1 MKVLLLF
8 FLHKTCAAVNKEN
21 RSGEGGQGNVACS
34 VRQNKDGI
42 PAAAG
47 HTDAADVRS
56 VRSAV
61 GDVFQ
66 KGPVRQQI
74 RHEVFIVHFC

>member
-8 FLHKTCAAVNKEN
+8 LLHKTCAAVNKEN

-34 VRQNKDGI
+34 VRQNKDGV
-42 PAAAG
+42 PAPAGCAQASNKRTFLSAA
-47 HTDAADVRS
+47 
-56 VRSAV
+56 

-74 RHEVFIVHFC
+74 RHKILVVHPA